1 MKSNKIQ
8 KILHITD
15 ALPDYHS
22 VWGGA
27 EKVAFRQ
34 IKMSITLNNFKVFVV
49 GTKPSKRVEENF
61 NFFSILTTE
70 SFLPPK
76 IGQLVSAFKNQIIP
90 FDLISFFSLLY
101 ILLKIRPHIIH
112 LHKTAKISLTPI
124 IAAKLFKIP
133 VILAIYDYWYFCPN
147 RLLID
152 KQANPCYRFHG
163 QWCKNCSSL
172 ENRSLLK
179 FLSIFR
185 RKIFDLFLSKVDR
198 FSVLSGSSGDLAAK
212 YFGSKNKIF
221 LVRQLSISKEI
232 NRSVPIEPNSIFFNA
247 WMLPHKGVHI
257 VVRAFFEVLK
267 KIPQAKLYMAV
278 KDAGNYSDNN
288 YYQEIIRLI
297 KELNLKN
304 NIVIIEKPDHQ
315 EYLNLI
321 SRANIVVVVEQWE
334 NMAPTTLA
342 DAMSFGKAIVASNIG
357 GLPEMMK
364 NGDGGLLANPKDP
377 QDFAAKIIKILSDSS
392 LAEEFGQRAIKNIGE
407 YGSEDII
414 KKQLL
419 SLYQF

>member
-1 MKSNKIQ
+1 MTSQNKI
-8 KILHITD
+8 IRLLHISD

-34 IKMSITLNNFKVFVV
+34 IKVSAIFNNFKVFAA
-49 GTKPSKRVEENF
+49 GTKPSKQVKEGF
-61 NFFSILTTE
+61 DFFSILTTE
-70 SFLPPK
+70 NFLPPK
-76 IGQLVSAFKNQIIP
+76 IGRMVSAFKNQIIP
-90 FDLISFFSLLY
+90 FDLVSFFSLLY

-112 LHKTAKISLTPI
+112 LHKTARISLTPI

-133 VILAIYDYWYFCPN
+133 VVLAIYDYWYFCPN

-152 KQANPCYRFHG
+152 KQANSCYRFHG

-172 ENRSLLK
+172 EGRPLLK

-185 RKIFDLFLSKVDR
+185 RKIFDFFLSKVDR
-198 FSVLSGSSGDLAAK
+198 FSVLSESSGNLVAK
-212 YFGSKNKIF
+212 YFGSENKIF

-232 NRSVPIEPNSIFFNA
+232 NRYAPIEPNSIFFNT

-257 VVRAFFEVLK
+257 VVRAFSEVLK

-297 KELNLKN
+297 KESSFKN
-304 NIVIIEKPDHQ
+304 NIVIIEKPNYQ

-321 SRANIVVVVEQWE
+321 SRANVVVVAEQW
-334 NMAPTTLA
+334 
-342 DAMSFGKAIVASNIG
+342 
-357 GLPEMMK
+357 
-364 NGDGGLLANPKDP
+364 
-377 QDFAAKIIKILSDSS
+377 
-392 LAEEFGQRAIKNIGE
+392 
-407 YGSEDII
+407 
-414 KKQLL
+414 
-419 SLYQF
+419 